1 MECQRCKQV
10 VHWEDPELSTD
21 TTQILPGIE
30 GILCPTC
37 GLCIG
42 LNHVQ
47 EWIPIKE
54 CLLDS
59 SQADGWCL
67 AEGLWDR
74 AIHWI
79 LSQFIYRTVEPPNLE
94 SRETL
99 FDVPDPT
106 DVIYLLWIGGKAAGF
121 CTLKPT
127 GAHFERTSEK
137 YAMFTIDTI
146 FVRSS
151 YRRRGH
157 VKTLLLALSESHN
170 DIGFSQPVS
179 DSMVKVLWKFLT
191 ENRDHRRR
199 FWEISGAGNEGCRKL
214 LWYILRHRCKNWST
228 SQDKTA
234 F

>member
-1 MECQRCKQV
+1 MARKGVWGAETPISLYCRCKQV

-127 GAHFERTSEK
+127 GPYTL
-137 YAMFTIDTI
+137 
-146 FVRSS
+146 SS
-151 YRRRGH
+151 KVPILKEH
-157 VKTLLLALSESHN
+157 QKNMPCLQLTLYLSALHTGEEVMS
-170 DIGFSQPVS
+170 
-179 DSMVKVLWKFLT
+179 KLY
-191 ENRDHRRR
+191 
-199 FWEISGAGNEGCRKL
+199 FWHYQNLIM
-214 LWYILRHRCKNWST
+214 T
-228 SQDKTA
+228 
-234 F
+234 